1 MRSPTAGRRAT
12 RAVSSPMRA
21 DYNALPAR
29 PRLVSMVI
37 LVAALVPDA
46 AAAAAPTPASA
57 RSPEETFGR
66 LMLAIAAAIL
76 AARLLG
82 ALVRRLWQPRVMGEV
97 VAGLLLGPTLLGR
110 VWPGAAGYLFPSDIV
125 PLLRA
130 GADIGL
136 AFYMFLVGLE
146 LHFTA

>member
-21 DYNALPAR
+21 DYNARPAR
-29 PRLVSMVI
+29 LRLVSMVI

-46 AAAAAPTPASA
+46 AAAAAPTPASP

-82 ALVRRLWQPRVMGEV
+82 ALVRRVWAAPGIGGGVC
-97 VAGLLLGPTLLGR
+97 GLLL
-110 VWPGAAGYLFPSDIV
+110 
-125 PLLRA
+125 RA
-130 GADIGL
+130 
-136 AFYMFLVGLE
+136 
-146 LHFTA
+146 